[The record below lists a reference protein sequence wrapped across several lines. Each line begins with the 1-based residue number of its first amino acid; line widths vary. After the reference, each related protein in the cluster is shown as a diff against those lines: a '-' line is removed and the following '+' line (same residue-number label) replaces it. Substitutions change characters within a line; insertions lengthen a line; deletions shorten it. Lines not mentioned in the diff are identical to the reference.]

1 MGRHLGK
8 KKKLKEDFK
17 FIMINL
23 LRVCDADVCVYTIF
37 NLFQLFDYIVKY
49 HHDQLRLHGYHD
61 FYRATQTHKSIPL
74 TIVSLWNTA
83 ILAVAAGIQHFY
95 GVGFFEKCVESYFSP
110 VVYIAG
116 FTVAETLIFF
126 VVHGTYINQVTKF
139 NNNRMPPD
147 ALHGINTV
155 TGSVGLMQ
163 RGADVT
169 ELLEKQADL
178 IQYLQDHNAK
188 LNQKLMQMSNQ
199 LRTVTLGPHP
209 SI

>member
-1 MGRHLGK
+1 M
-8 KKKLKEDFK
+8 
-17 FIMINL
+17 
-23 LRVCDADVCVYTIF
+23 
-37 NLFQLFDYIVKY
+37 
-49 HHDQLRLHGYHD
+49 
-61 FYRATQTHKSIPL
+61 
-74 TIVSLWNTA
+74 
-83 ILAVAAGIQHFY
+83 
-95 GVGFFEKCVESYFSP
+95 KCIENYFSP
-110 VVYIAG
+110 IVYIAA

-126 VVHGTYINQVTKF
+126 VVHGTYINKVNKF
-139 NNNRMPPD
+139 NSSRMPPD

>member
-1 MGRHLGK
+1 MLYVRAGFWCITWVSFYNNK
-8 KKKLKEDFK
+8 D
-17 FIMINL
+17 
-23 LRVCDADVCVYTIF
+23 CDSLQC
-37 NLFQLFDYIVKY
+37 LFFRYRLQLFDYIVKY
-49 HHDQLRLHGYHD
+49 HHDQLRLNGYHD
-61 FYRATQTHKSIPL
+61 FHRATQAHKSIPL
-74 TIVSLWNTA
+74 NIVSLWNTA
-83 ILAVAAGIQHFY
+83 ILAVAAGIQHYY
-95 GVGFFEKCVESYFSP
+95 GDGFFMKCAETYFSP
-110 VVYIAG
+110 VVYISG
-116 FTVAETLIFF
+116 FTVVETLIFF
-126 VVHGTYINQVTKF
+126 IVHGTYISRVNKF
-139 NNNRMPPD
+139 NSSRMPPD

>member
-1 MGRHLGK
+1 M
-8 KKKLKEDFK
+8 
-17 FIMINL
+17 
-23 LRVCDADVCVYTIF
+23 
-37 NLFQLFDYIVKY
+37 
-49 HHDQLRLHGYHD
+49 
-61 FYRATQTHKSIPL
+61 
-74 TIVSLWNTA
+74 WNTA